1 MLYIISM
8 LHLFQ
13 SSPSADTEVGL
24 DICQEIYFISYSLIC
39 HLSTL
44 QGHFEFFFNE

>member
-1 MLYIISM
+1 MSM

-13 SSPSADTEVGL
+13 NSPSADTEVGL
-24 DICQEIYFISYSLIC
+24 DIYQEIYFISYSLIC

-44 QGHFEFFFNE
+44 QGHFELLFF